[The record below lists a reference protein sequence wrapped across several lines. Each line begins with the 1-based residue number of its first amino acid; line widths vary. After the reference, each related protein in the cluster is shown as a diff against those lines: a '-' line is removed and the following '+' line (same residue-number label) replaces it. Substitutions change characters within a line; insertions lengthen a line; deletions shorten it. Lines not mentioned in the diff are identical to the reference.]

1 LFTFCLTRPIV
12 RPKLLSLL
20 LFSLCLSSSAVL
32 AEQLRIESTPSGA
45 TVEIDG
51 KVVGT
56 TPYVSKKLPG
66 GFFHKTATVFG
77 ARLERPIRGRLSLA
91 GYISQDIE
99 LTVGPMKWIA
109 LNGTYHG
116 DYYLIKDKVISLTLM
131 PEAKMFTGTL
141 STSSAAPAPKFVSAE
156 VPLEA
161 LVEQTSS
168 AVLKLSSSEGF
179 GSGFLITSS
188 GVVVTNAHVVGSN
201 GEVTAKN
208 LQQQQFNGKVVYRD
222 PQLDLALVKLDVEGT
237 PSLSLGTLASTKVG
251 QSVIA
256 IGNPGFG
263 LQNTVTRGIVSA
275 VGPDPLLGPGIWIQ
289 TDAAINPGNSGGPL
303 LNTHGEVI
311 GMNTVKVVKEGV
323 QGLGFALSAQDILV
337 VVQRFFPQQHPVP
350 SDKAKLQVASSV
362 PDAEIF
368 IDGKFVGDAP
378 SALSLS
384 AGDHTIEVK
393 ASKFA
398 DWKRTVSVTSGSDI
412 NIKAELQPQ

>member
-1 LFTFCLTRPIV
+1 MRRRLLFPLFISFCLTIT
-12 RPKLLSLL
+12 S
-20 LFSLCLSSSAVL
+20 F
-32 AEQLRIESTPSGA
+32 AEELRIESSPSGA

-51 KVVGT
+51 KIVGT

-66 GFFHKTATVFG
+66 GYFHKTATVFG
-77 ARLERPIRGRLSLA
+77 ARLERPINARLSLA
-91 GYISQDIE
+91 GYIPQDIE

-116 DYYLIKDKVISLTLM
+116 DYYLIKDKLISVSLSA
-131 PEAKMFTGTL
+131 EAKVFTGTL
-141 STSSAAPAPKFVSAE
+141 ATSGATPSTKLVSAE
-156 VPLEA
+156 LPLED

-168 AVLKLSSSEGF
+168 AVLKLSSPEGF
-179 GSGFLITSS
+179 GSGFLITNS

-201 GEVTAKN
+201 SEVIAKN
-208 LQQQQFNGKVVYRD
+208 LKQQQFTGKVVYRD

-237 PSLSLGTLASTKVG
+237 PSLSLSTLSSIKVG

-256 IGNPGFG
+256 IGNPGLG

-303 LNTHGEVI
+303 LNSRGEVI

-323 QGLGFALSAQDILV
+323 QGLGFALSSQDILD
-337 VVQRFFPQQHPVP
+337 VVQRFFPQPQPVLQ
-350 SDKAKLQVASSV
+350 DKANLQVVSST
-362 PDAEIF
+362 PDAEIY
-368 IDGKFVGDAP
+368 IDGKFVGDTP

-384 AGDHTIEVK
+384 PGDHTVEVK

-398 DWKRTVSVTSGSDI
+398 DWKRTISVTSGSSV
-412 NIKAELQPQ
+412 NIKADLQPQ